1 MADGSLNGCYRIVAL
16 SGIHFLKSV
25 DLIDKW
31 VYRLLPEKPSTE
43 GVRILQAYKRIKS
56 VALQ

>member
-1 MADGSLNGCYRIVAL
+1 M
-16 SGIHFLKSV
+16 KSV

-43 GVRILQAYKRIKS
+43 GVRIPQAYKRLKS